1 MARRQRDRSLVRPIG
16 AQCRI
21 TMNLLPCALRWAQEP
36 SFPIT
41 LRHWRLFF
49 FSHEEAPCSA
59 SPFARC
65 VSHPCLSARVSSGSS
80 VWDVWP
86 GPKGLLSRAWPRPP
100 THHDPELSTPTA
112 GRLPVADFD
121 LQQRQ
126 APAEQVLLSRAGL
139 APVSAPARCAA
150 PAPEGPRQLRSK
162 TLRDLRVLC
171 QWVGPRPAVGCMRTH
186 VSRCPHCARAG
197 GCKSTP
203 AS

>member
-21 TMNLLPCALRWAQEP
+21 TMNLLPCALRRAQEP
-36 SFPIT
+36 FPCT

-162 TLRDLRVLC
+162 ALRDLRVLC
-171 QWVGPRPAVGCMRTH
+171 PWVGPRPAVGCMRTH